1 MTNLSSTFR
10 DSRFLFFAAVLL
22 GVSLFSFFSG
32 LMLLGIGALAAI
44 VVALFIPSTG
54 GVGEKERRL
63 TDDIHRVLKAAAAG
77 DLEQRITNIV
87 TDDQGLYERS
97 WAIND
102 VLDQLEAFMRDT
114 QSAIAAASR
123 GETYRLTNPSG
134 LHGMFRI
141 TSEQV
146 REAVGSIA
154 AGYETRLRGE
164 LSEKLGSLG
173 GGMAAGLSVIQ
184 EDILEGEEEAGAIVD
199 SAVKTSEESERSLK
213 SVIEIS
219 DKLSELTT
227 LIANSHEGIVSLGE
241 RSREISDVVGLIKD
255 IADQTNLLALNAAI
269 EAARAGEHGRGFAV
283 VADEVRKLAERTQKA
298 TNEIEITISTLQ
310 QESADI
316 QNNSEQI
323 SEIADSSSEVIEAFK
338 ETFES
343 FAGMAKTTE
352 STAVAIQN
360 RLYVILVKV
369 DHIVLKSRAYSA
381 VLEER
386 QSVKLPDH
394 ENCRMGKWYASE
406 GQERFGTLR
415 AFTALAAPHRTVH
428 EKLAD
433 NMKFVYEGATL
444 KKGNPDRI
452 VANFNALEVASKEL
466 FGNLDE
472 MIQEYR
478 SQNG

>member
-22 GVSLFSFFSG
+22 GVALYGFFNG
-32 LMLLGIGALAAI
+32 AILLGSIALAAI
-44 VVALFIPSTG
+44 AGGSLIPSG
-54 GVGEKERRL
+54 GGGGHRDQHL
-63 TDDIHRVLKAAAAG
+63 TDEIHRVLQAAAAG
-77 DLEQRITNIV
+77 DLEQRITHIK
-87 TDDQGLYERS
+87 TDDTGLYERA

-134 LHGMFRI
+134 LHGMFRV

-146 REAVGSIA
+146 RQAVGSIA
-154 AGYETRLRGE
+154 AGYETKIRGE
-164 LSEKLGSLG
+164 LSEKLSSLG
-173 GGMAAGLSVIQ
+173 GGMAAGLAVIQ
-184 EDILEGEEEAGAIVD
+184 EDIIEGENEAGAIVA
-199 SAVKTSEESERSLK
+199 SAVKTSEESERSLQ

-227 LIANSHEGIVSLGE
+227 LISNSHEGIMSLGE
-241 RSREISDVVGLIKD
+241 RSREISVVVGLIKD

-323 SEIADSSSEVIEAFK
+323 SEIAEASNGVIQEFK
-338 ETFES
+338 TTFES
-343 FAGMAKTTE
+343 FAGMAKTSAE
-352 STAVAIQN
+352 TAVKIQD
-360 RLYVILVKV
+360 RLYVSLVKV
-369 DHIVLKSRAYSA
+369 DHIVFKSRAYSA
-381 VLEER
+381 VIEEK
-386 QSVKLPDH
+386 QEVVIPDH
-394 ENCRMGKWYASE
+394 HHCNMGKWYDDE
-406 GQERFGTLR
+406 GKKHFGTTR
-415 AFTALAAPHRTVH
+415 AYAELAEPHKTVH
-428 EKLAD
+428 AMIFK
-433 NMKFVYEGATL
+433 NMEYVEAGTVL
-444 KKGNPDRI
+444 KKDTPDRI
-452 VANFNALEVASKEL
+452 VANFAAMEAASGDLFRALDA
-466 FGNLDE
+466 
-472 MIQEYR
+472 MIQEHHEA
-478 SQNG
+478 